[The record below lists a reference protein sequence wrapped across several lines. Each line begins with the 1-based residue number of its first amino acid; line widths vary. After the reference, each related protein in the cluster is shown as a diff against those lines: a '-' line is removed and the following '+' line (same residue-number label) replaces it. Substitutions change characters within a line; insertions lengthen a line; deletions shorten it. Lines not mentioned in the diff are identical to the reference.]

1 MDSKSQDSGVHK
13 QKFSAFRT
21 DQDCPTWGKKI
32 EVLAMKTLLT
42 LTHLKRNDM
51 LVIRSN
57 LVQKDHNLEFTHRL
71 KGLTG
76 VIIQKRFTCTESQ
89 VCPVA
94 ALTVGMNINMM
105 AFWS

>member
-1 MDSKSQDSGVHK
+1 
-13 QKFSAFRT
+13 
-21 DQDCPTWGKKI
+21 
-32 EVLAMKTLLT
+32 
-42 LTHLKRNDM
+42 M

-57 LVQKDHNLEFTHRL
+57 LVLKDHNLEFTLRL

-76 VIIQKRFTCTESQ
+76 VLIQKRFTCTESR

-94 ALTVGMNINMM
+94 ALTVGMNTNMM